1 MPHYMRSIYNMT
13 TSIVNGHTE
22 VPYTLNAAGKVQLGK
37 VIQHYVCFSGG
48 HGGSGM
54 VQCSCDAVVVMC

>member
-1 MPHYMRSIYNMT
+1 MPHYMRSICNMT

-37 VIQHYVCFSGG
+37 VIQHYACLC
-48 HGGSGM
+48 HGGSGI
-54 VQCSCDAVVVMC
+54 VQCSCA